1 MTQVE
6 TTALAPF
13 VARNDELATI
23 ASHLADPACRLLT
36 VVGLGGVG
44 KTRLALEAAER
55 AAGAFADGVY
65 RIELPDGNGASQILA
80 ATADALRIVVHERS
94 EPRAQILR
102 WLRDRQ
108 ALIVFDGAEGGPILE
123 WVHAIL
129 STAPAVKVMATAR
142 EPLQSQSEWLL
153 SLSGLPYPAS
163 DDGRAVIDPGAFGA
177 VALFAAAAR
186 RQRFGFSLSTELGG
200 VLRICRLVE
209 GHPLALEL
217 AASWVRTLSGDEIA
231 DLIARDPRILAA
243 PFVSLPARQRRLQTV
258 LDETWAR
265 LSAGE
270 RQALGLLSTF
280 RGGAALWAI
289 EALGDDQ
296 LEILHA
302 LTARALVNRTAGG
315 RFDLH
320 ALVRSYVIDRYQDS
334 PHQLS
339 AAQDAHASV
348 MLSHLAELAPAL
360 QDSRQATTLTALIA
374 ERDNLRT
381 AWARAAE
388 TGAVNLLAAALD
400 PLWFFVDVHG
410 WYREGDRLFSEALM
424 ALESG
429 HRQTVAREEAIL
441 RARLLARRG
450 SMAYSL
456 NQPELAAAQLEES
469 LARLNA
475 VGEELEQ
482 AFSWQKLG
490 ETGYRLSR
498 SNYEDALRRGLDLY
512 ERSGGMVGVAGALVW
527 LAYGALQRCDVDE
540 ARALAFRS
548 LEMYRDL
555 GAPLGLTLSYQ
566 VLAAVEAAGGDV
578 ASARRY
584 AEQTLQ
590 IADSFGSPWSKAMA
604 RSDLAGILVT
614 AGEHRP
620 AARLIRES
628 LEIGTEHSLIPFVM
642 MALLE
647 LAQFYR
653 SLGRMERAIEWL
665 ALISYHPMGWDTAD
679 VACEI
684 LDEVAPDAEQGP
696 YAEAVVRGRQADL
709 TSRVESLL
717 VDWDRDV
724 LGALM
729 RSGADSVDLSG
740 EHLTAREA
748 EILQRLA
755 AGDSNRDI
763 AAGLVVTLG
772 TVKWYVNQIYSKL
785 GVRSRT
791 QAVARARELGLLP

>member
-1 MTQVE
+1 MW
-6 TTALAPF
+6 
-13 VARNDELATI
+13 
-23 ASHLADPACRLLT
+23 

-108 ALIVFDGAEGGPILE
+108 ALIVFDGAEAGPILE

-153 SLSGLPYPAS
+153 SLSGWLLSLSGLPYPAS

-186 RQRFGFSLSTELGG
+186 RQRFGFSRQRFGFSLSTELGG

-339 AAQDAHASV
+339 AAQDAQASV

-388 TGAVNLLAAALD
+388 TGAVNLLAGAVNLLAAALD

-512 ERSGGMVGVAGALVW
+512 ERSGGIVGVAGALVW

-555 GAPLGLTLSYQ
+555 GAPLGLILSYQ

-724 LGALM
+724 RIG
-729 RSGADSVDLSG
+729 
-740 EHLTAREA
+740 
-748 EILQRLA
+748 I
-755 AGDSNRDI
+755 
-763 AAGLVVTLG
+763 VTS
-772 TVKWYVNQIYSKL
+772 W
-785 GVRSRT
+785 
-791 QAVARARELGLLP
+791 AP